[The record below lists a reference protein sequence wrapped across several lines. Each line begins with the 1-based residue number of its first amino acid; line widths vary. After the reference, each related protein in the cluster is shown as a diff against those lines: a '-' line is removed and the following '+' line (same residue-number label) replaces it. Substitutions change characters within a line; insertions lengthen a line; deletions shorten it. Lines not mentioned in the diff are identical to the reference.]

1 MTLRAGAVILLL
13 LSIGCAPRAPT
24 LPSGGGVPFPGFA
37 DAYAQA
43 TGGCREVTTLTAVL
57 SLSGRAGSQRLRGR
71 IDAGL
76 EAPDR
81 IVLEATAP
89 FGRPYFVLAASG
101 GSSTLVL
108 PRDAR
113 VLRGAPPQAIVEAMT
128 GVSLEPAELRN
139 VLAGC
144 GIPGG
149 TPASGQSF
157 DGGWASV
164 EAGASAQWLRQVVGR
179 WRVAASVR
187 DALAVYYA
195 DFGASRPATVRI
207 RVSSGRDADL
217 TLRLSDVDV
226 NVPLDPAVFNLDV
239 PSGAAPITLEELR
252 RAGPLGRR

>member
-1 MTLRAGAVILLL
+1 MTVRAGAVFLLL
-13 LSIGCAPRAPT
+13 LTIGCAPKAPV
-24 LPSGGGVPFPGFA
+24 LPSGAGVPFPGFA

-43 TGGCREVTTLTAVL
+43 TDGCRQVTTLTAVL
-57 SLSGRAGSQRLRGR
+57 SLSGRAGAERLRGR

-76 EAPDR
+76 DAPDR

-101 GSSTLVL
+101 DRSTLVL

-128 GVSLEPAELRN
+128 GVSLDPGELRM

-144 GIPGG
+144 GIPGA
-149 TPASGQSF
+149 TPVSGQSF
-157 DGGWASV
+157 EGGWASID
-164 EAGASAQWLRQVVGR
+164 AGTATHWLRQADGR

-187 DALAVYYA
+187 DALAVHYA
-195 DFGASRPATVRI
+195 DFGVSRPATVRI
-207 RVSSGRDADL
+207 RVSAGRDADL

-226 NVPLDPAVFNLDV
+226 NVPLDPAVFELEV
-239 PSGAAPITLEELR
+239 PPDATPITLEELK